1 MLDVLMASKK
11 KKTNQPTDIEDFSA
25 FWNSKSEENVSKI
38 KTNTLSESE
47 SQVGICIN
55 AREKDRVLNWGLD
68 HFMKI
73 FSCSRRAMVLA
84 YRGGYWTLLQNCCRA
99 FWNFVLE
106 LQILLKQAVDNYKTF
121 PISQDGFLCICVLP
135 FHLGAELLID
145 MLIKLQSTNSVK
157 PVEEKGDF
165 CVPGCYGNIKYDN
178 GGSSLTFEHPL
189 DDVNVVDL
197 KWIRDFVL
205 KSLEVLYQVEKWE
218 TLVSLA
224 IQFNIVSHERYTEQ
238 VTPLLVYAQRQLLLR
253 IQTFNGPDVAQQ
265 ACARY
270 EADNREKITCRNF
283 IGKQLTIDPASP
295 KTLADLEG
303 SSDVL
308 KTLILSG

>member
-1 MLDVLMASKK
+1 
-11 KKTNQPTDIEDFSA
+11 
-25 FWNSKSEENVSKI
+25 
-38 KTNTLSESE
+38 
-47 SQVGICIN
+47 
-55 AREKDRVLNWGLD
+55 
-68 HFMKI
+68 
-73 FSCSRRAMVLA
+73 MVLA

-99 FWNFVLE
+99 FWNFVME

-135 FHLGAELLID
+135 FNLGAELLID
-145 MLIKLQSTNSVK
+145 MLIQLQSTNSVK

-165 CVPGCYGNIKYDN
+165 CIPGCFGNIKYDN

-189 DDVNVVDL
+189 DDVNLVDL
-197 KWIRDFVL
+197 KWICDFVL

-253 IQTFNGPDVAQQ
+253 IQTFNGPEVAQQ
-265 ACARY
+265 ACGRY
-270 EADNREKITCRNF
+270 EVDNKEEVSRAVSQAATTHTK
-283 IGKQLTIDPASP
+283 GKDLGAELAGFSRGHSPSRFTNIIDSLPS
-295 KTLADLEG
+295 
-303 SSDVL
+303 
-308 KTLILSG
+308 LSTSQIQQSRS